1 MRAITICMLVALTV
15 NGTTLLAQK
24 PGKAAKPG
32 KAEEPG
38 HVRTITRE
46 IMEKPIKPSA
56 VVKGVG
62 TLGIEVFLI
71 DPRVRNYLSIPDGFG
86 VSVNHVSPSGPAGQA
101 GLKRHVI
108 ILKIDDQWVSNTY
121 HYEALVRRLGPG
133 HKATILVKDFG
144 KAWPGTTI
152 GTPMSSGKNSG
163 RVLTIKE
170 YTVEVVIGE
179 TDGLPLVDPVRPF
192 DWSKKPD
199 CTFQSN
205 GVTFH
210 YRDDSMF
217 QAINAEGVIRLQNW
231 RGYDWAEYLPKEE
244 FPFADIPQGVGGVD
258 KGAVG
263 PQVLGIGYEAVEE
276 KPKVDKPKQAPKR
289 KP

>member
-1 MRAITICMLVALTV
+1 MRAFTICMLVALTV
-15 NGTTLLAQK
+15 NGTALLAQK
-24 PGKAAKPG
+24 PGEEAKPG
-32 KAEEPG
+32 KAEEPVL
-38 HVRTITRE
+38 VRTITRE

-71 DPRVRNYLSIPDGFG
+71 DPRVRDYLSIPDGFG

-144 KAWPGTTI
+144 NTWPP
-152 GTPMSSGKNSG
+152 PMNSGKNSR

-170 YTVEVVIGE
+170 YTVEAVIGE

-192 DWSKKPD
+192 DWSKKPF
-199 CTFQSN
+199 TFQSN

-210 YRDDSMF
+210 YRDDTMV
-217 QAINAEGVIRLQNW
+217 QAINAEGVIRLQNF
-231 RGYDWAEYLPKEE
+231 GLYDWAEYLPKEE

-258 KGAVG
+258 KGAVP
-263 PQVLGIGYEAVEE
+263 PQVLGIEYEAVEE